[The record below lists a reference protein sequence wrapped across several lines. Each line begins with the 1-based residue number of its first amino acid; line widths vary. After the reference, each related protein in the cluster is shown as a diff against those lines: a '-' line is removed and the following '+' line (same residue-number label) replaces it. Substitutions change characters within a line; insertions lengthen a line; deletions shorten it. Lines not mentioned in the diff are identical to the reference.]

1 MAKHVSLWERYNF
14 LEQFQIQDGRPDLWL
29 A

>member
-14 LEQFQIQDGRPDLWL
+14 LEQFQIQDGRPDL
-29 A
+29 